1 MRQATM
7 LPLAQNGNC
16 VNPAGSLLL
25 VRASPQDQNTLRS
38 HAASR
43 HLQNPNAQPF
53 NTQHTPW
60 KPQDPCSGVV
70 SKAAKGSPSNMPI
83 IH

>member
-1 MRQATM
+1 M
-7 LPLAQNGNC
+7 LSLAQNGNC

-25 VRASPQDQNTLRS
+25 VRASPRDRNTLRS
-38 HAASR
+38 HSASR
-43 HLQNPNAQPF
+43 HLQNSDAQPL

-60 KPQDPCSGVV
+60 KPQDLCSGVA

-83 IH
+83 IY